1 MNKQEMIILKS
12 PREIEEMK
20 PASQIVADCYR
31 EVARLIEPG
40 ITTLEIN
47 NFVAR
52 HITKL
57 GGKQFTK
64 GYNGFPAETCT
75 SVNDVVAHGIPS
87 NRVLVDGD
95 LLKLDIVAEYGGWFG
110 DSCMSFAVGN
120 IRPEAQKLMQVA
132 QECLNLGIARAL
144 PGGRLGDIT
153 SAIQQHAEANGF
165 SVVRDLLAHGI
176 GRSLHE
182 EPSYE
187 HIGVAGKGVRLK
199 EGMVFTIEPM
209 INEGTF
215 RITTDD
221 DEWTARTADGKLSAQ
236 YEHTIAV
243 TADGPLILTAR

>member
-1 MNKQEMIILKS
+1 MITIKS

-20 PASQIVADCYR
+20 TAGQIVADCYR
-31 EVARLIEPG
+31 AVSKLIEPG
-40 ITTLEIN
+40 ITTREIN
-47 NFVAR
+47 DFVAR

-87 NRVLVDGD
+87 NLKLKDGD
-95 LLKLDIVAEYGGWFG
+95 LLKLDIVVEYGGWFA
-110 DSCMSFAVGN
+110 DSCWCYAVGN
-120 IRPEAQKLMQVA
+120 ITPEAQKLMRVA
-132 QECLNLGIARAL
+132 KECLDLGITKAL

-182 EPSYE
+182 EPNYE
-187 HIGVAGKGVRLK
+187 HVGVAGKGIRLK

-215 RITTDD
+215 RITIDD

-236 YEHTIAV
+236 YEHTIAI
-243 TADGPLILTAR
+243 TADGPLILTA